1 MRQGKDARRMI
12 APRRDG
18 GGDGARAEV
27 PALRR
32 AADQQRTARATASTE
47 RLARDQVRD
56 LAIGYHGAL
65 EAVRTGRGTQADT
78 STLAI
83 ASNVALM
90 LCEQG
95 LGEDWIDKVREAQD
109 ACVTL
114 EHRRQRIGRVVAS
127 GTELQRLTALLD
139 LHDAQLESDD
149 CTEGLV
155 MRALREIERRA
166 MTSLTTQAS
175 CAPADPPRERT
186 LQPVRRRSS
195 VRRPKTR
202 PTPPA
207 GSPAGAPP
215 PARRSS

>member
-1 MRQGKDARRMI
+1 MPRSHK
-12 APRRDG
+12 PRR
-18 GGDGARAEV
+18 RYV
-27 PALRR
+27 PKRHGIDDTAAFSAMRR

-149 CTEGLV
+149 CTEGPV
-155 MRALREIERRA
+155 MRALREIERR
-166 MTSLTTQAS
+166 
-175 CAPADPPRERT
+175 
-186 LQPVRRRSS
+186 VRGGDV
-195 VRRPKTR
+195 VRVV
-202 PTPPA
+202 A
-207 GSPAGAPP
+207 
-215 PARRSS
+215 